1 MGPADRSD
9 LNEGGHHTMKSLGQA
24 FRALAAA
31 ACLIALPVAAQEKA
45 ASIPEAAIGDLDSA
59 LAATDAESSPA
70 RQRLALK
77 RVLRDGEKLIEG
89 HPDAA
94 NRFEILAILFRGQQ
108 ALFAMDDSPRNRE
121 AVLDVA
127 GRLAKAPD
135 DYAALRLDADLLL
148 SQAEVTRQGGDVEA
162 RGRALGSLVERY
174 RDTPVEGKVLR
185 IAMVMAL
192 ELGDQPL
199 IDRLRE
205 TMAERFATDLDM
217 IAFQREKLGGQ
228 VFGVPFAGVF
238 ERSDGRTIRFPM
250 DALGRTTALVFW
262 SKDDAAALEEMKCHA
277 AAMQELRP
285 EIAGRRQVISVNVD
299 DLPDAGESILRGL
312 GVEWPALKLPGGR
325 SNPYYRTFAMGDPRL
340 VHMSPTGQ
348 VAMTLEGTTKPSRS
362 RAVADK
368 ADYVDG
374 IRRRLAWL
382 ADSRYVAQ
390 ISSVLAGDFLVVDP
404 TAAFDPALP
413 PELKAAASAP
423 LVRTAASVPAATCA
437 AIQECFLAPPLRYR
451 APFEELRTRYH
462 KAEALC
468 REAIAAHP
476 AAPDLWIVRNRRII
490 ALLNLWKLDAD
501 LAPFDQAVEES
512 RAALASALPP
522 GADVVPRFCLA
533 REALRQADADPRS
546 VIEGLLEAAGRDS
559 GPSLAVAAVLALD
572 VADRPLHEC
581 YRDALLEKHTEH
593 PLMWTMVSF
602 LLDRY
607 HRYWLYQ
614 VPFAA
619 GWTYGRREDHYASGG
634 EPDATVRSLEAEFRT
649 LDGQPFRIPHDTA
662 GTWTILAFMTFDAKL
677 QNLYGLAR
685 FVGLPIAERPLKNVR
700 IVVAEIGS
708 EADTIRGL
716 LAQKPANFP
725 PCDFPI
731 LMVPGGLSHPVV
743 SRLGI
748 LDEDRAMNL
757 AVLRPDGTIA
767 AFISGLTISK
777 MAGGRHAAENV
788 IMRGD
793 EQAVFAALERG
804 DLEQAKNLAFTFA
817 PPFDPAAK
825 DGKGTPKPSAAVSL
839 PHLRSRGRVYAA
851 LGQWD
856 AALADAEEVVSKQ
869 TAIDGSLSLRSA
881 ALDEAE
887 RFRDECAARRS
898 EGKPERPRSE

>member
-1 MGPADRSD
+1 MRGGFWTVVLAVGCCLGPVS
-9 LNEGGHHTMKSLGQA
+9 
-24 FRALAAA
+24 AAESQPA
-31 ACLIALPVAAQEKA
+31 A
-45 ASIPEAAIGDLDSA
+45 IPESAIADLDGA
-59 LAATDAESSPA
+59 LAATKAESSPP

-94 NRFEILAILFRGQQ
+94 NRFEVLSILFRGQQ
-108 ALFAMDDSPRNRE
+108 ALFAVDDSSRNRE
-121 AVLDVA
+121 AVLDIA

-135 DYAALRLDADLLL
+135 DYAGLRLDADLLL
-148 SQAEVTRQGGDVEA
+148 SQAEVARQDGDAEA
-162 RGRALGSLVERY
+162 RGRALAAVVERY
-174 RDTPVEGKVLR
+174 RDTPVESKVLR

-192 ELGDQPL
+192 ELGDQRL
-199 IDRLRE
+199 IDTLRE
-205 TMAERFATDLDM
+205 TMAERFATDLEM

-238 ERSDGRTIRFPM
+238 ERSDGRMMRFPM
-250 DALGRTTALVFW
+250 DALGRTTALFFW
-262 SKDDAAALEEMKCHA
+262 SKDDPTTLEEMKCHA
-277 AAMQELRP
+277 AAMQELTP

-312 GVEWPALKLPGGR
+312 GVDWAALKLPGGR

-340 VHMSPTGQ
+340 IHISATGQ
-348 VAMTLEGTTKPSRS
+348 VAMTMEGTTKPSRPG
-362 RAVADK
+362 AVADK

-404 TAAFDPALP
+404 AAAFDPALP
-413 PELKAAASAP
+413 PELKATASAP
-423 LVRTAASVPAATCA
+423 LVRSAASVPEATLA

-462 KAEALC
+462 KAEVLC

-501 LAPFDQAVEES
+501 LAPFGQAVEEA
-512 RAALASALPP
+512 RATLASAAPP

-559 GPSLAVAAVLALD
+559 GPSLAAAAVLALD
-572 VADRPLHEC
+572 VADRSLHER
-581 YRDALLEKHTEH
+581 YRNAILEKHTER
-593 PLMWTMVSF
+593 PLMWTIVSF

-614 VPFAA
+614 VPFVA

-634 EPDATVRSLEAEFRT
+634 EPDAAVRSLEAEFRT
-649 LDGQPFRIPHDTA
+649 LDGQPFRIPQDTA

-685 FVGLPIAERPLKNVR
+685 FVGLPIAGRPLKDVR

-708 EADTIRGL
+708 EADAIRGL

-777 MAGGRHAAENV
+777 MALGRHAAENV

-793 EQAVFAALERG
+793 EQAVSAALERG
-804 DLEQAKNLAFTFA
+804 DLETAKNMAFTFA

-825 DGKGTPKPSAAVSL
+825 DGKGMPKPNAAVSL
-839 PHLRSRGRVYAA
+839 PHLRSRARVYAA

-856 AALADAEEVVSKQ
+856 AALADAEEVFSKQ

-887 RFRDECAARRS
+887 RFRDECAARC
-898 EGKPERPRSE
+898 EDQKK